1 MKKVYII
8 IGTIAILTSIPLALG
23 AIGDTS
29 EKVKTQRDTTLQGI
43 KNLAK
48 EACDWQ
54 VEYIKLRIKDE
65 ENPDEMITLANHLK
79 RVQNDC
85 LGWVQEQVF
94 TKSAKTSN

>member
-8 IGTIAILTSIPLALG
+8 IGTVLLLTSIPFALG
-23 AIGDTS
+23 AISDTAD
-29 EKVKTQRDTTLQGI
+29 KVKSHRDTTLQGI

-54 VEYIKLRIKDE
+54 VEYIKLRIRDE
-65 ENPDEMITLANHLK
+65 ENPDKMIELANHLK
-79 RVQNDC
+79 TVQNDC
-85 LGWVQEQVF
+85 LGWVQSEVF